1 MMYWRTDKLT
11 CTWTFMLAKIT
22 ITGDQK
28 HGPHLHVFTV
38 NDLVLVTSR
47 IEALAK
53 DPSENKFTFFLAY
66 IYKGK

>member
-1 MMYWRTDKLT
+1 
-11 CTWTFMLAKIT
+11 MLAKIT